1 MFGCEIG
8 RDKGP
13 PNRIPYR
20 REGPIAVE
28 GVKQR

>member
-8 RDKGP
+8 RDMGP
-13 PNRIPYR
+13 PNRTAYR
-20 REGPIAVE
+20 RGGPIAVE

>member
-13 PNRIPYR
+13 SNRTHYR
-20 REGPIAVE
+20 RGGPIAVE